1 MFIRKKTAF
10 RVDETQLYFVFGFLL
25 GSDRLG
31 SAGLGWAGL
40 GSASCLPPKV
50 GVSRRRDGNL
60 SKKVVSRV
68 DETML
73 AFGSVR
79 LAWTRG
85 DVFRELS
92 VNIRFAYTRH
102 DFVCARVGSAG
113 LGLCGC
119 GSTLPPKVVVLRR
132 RDSIFS
138 NKVASRVD
146 ETTLDF
152 KSVRLA

>member
-40 GSASCLPPKV
+40 GSASCLPPKI

-60 SKKVVSRV
+60 SKKLVSRV
-68 DETML
+68 DETTL

-79 LAWTRG
+79 LA
-85 DVFRELS
+85 
-92 VNIRFAYTRH
+92 
-102 DFVCARVGSAG
+102 
-113 LGLCGC
+113 
-119 GSTLPPKVVVLRR
+119 
-132 RDSIFS
+132 
-138 NKVASRVD
+138 
-146 ETTLDF
+146 
-152 KSVRLA
+152 

>member
-60 SKKVVSRV
+60 SKK
-68 DETML
+68 
-73 AFGSVR
+73 
-79 LAWTRG
+79 
-85 DVFRELS
+85 
-92 VNIRFAYTRH
+92 I
-102 DFVCARVGSAG
+102 
-113 LGLCGC
+113 
-119 GSTLPPKVVVLRR
+119 
-132 RDSIFS
+132 
-138 NKVASRVD
+138 ASRVD
-146 ETTLDF
+146 
-152 KSVRLA
+152 